1 MTGPRPVSLRVV
13 LLGLRSADI
22 VWVGLWGFL
31 SRELYLGDNVV
42 TPDQQFLPALAIAML
57 LTANV
62 FYALELYGERHLL
75 NFWRQATRLTLGWLM
90 VAATLIAIAF
100 VTKISANFSRAWSV
114 IWLAGGLL
122 GFIAFRIVLRQIVNR
137 WKEIGRL
144 TRGVIVVGSGPVAE
158 RLIAHLRR
166 MSAQEVSII
175 GVFDDV
181 APDGNAVAGVPWR
194 GTIDEL
200 LIFAR
205 SNRIDQLVIARPWS
219 QEGEI
224 LDLLR
229 RIWALPVDIR
239 LAPDMVGYRLAHC
252 AFGNIGDIPVIN
264 VFDRPLSDEKL
275 LVKRVEDV
283 MLAGLMFLVF
293 APLMALI
300 ALAIKIDNRGPVF
313 FSQQRWG
320 FNHKVIN
327 VLKFRTMYA
336 EHCVDLAPKQ
346 VQRNDTRVTRIGAF
360 LRRTS
365 LDELPQLLNVL
376 GGSMS
381 IVGPRPHSIGML
393 AVNVPF
399 EEAVDE
405 YAARH
410 RVKPGLT
417 GWAQV
422 NGWRGEI
429 DSLDKMQR
437 RVEHDLYYIENWS
450 LALDIRIIAMTVLTV
465 LRGRNAW

>member
-1 MTGPRPVSLRVV
+1 MTGIRPVSLRMIM
-13 LLGLRSADI
+13 LGLRSADI
-22 VWVGLWGFL
+22 LWVGLWGIL
-31 SRELYLGDNVV
+31 ARELYLGDNYA

-57 LTANV
+57 LTANI
-62 FYALELYGERHLL
+62 FYILELYGEKHLA
-75 NFWRQATRLTLGWLM
+75 NFWRQATRLTLAWLM
-90 VAATLIAIAF
+90 VAAILIAIAF
-100 VTKISANFSRAWSV
+100 VTKVSANFSRAWSI
-114 IWLAGGLL
+114 IWLAGGLF
-122 GFIAFRIVLRQIVNR
+122 GFFVFRIVLRHFIIR
-137 WKEIGRL
+137 WKELGRL
-144 TRGVIVVGSGPVAE
+144 TRGVIVIGSGPVAE
-158 RLIAHLRR
+158 RLIDHLRR
-166 MSAQEVSII
+166 IPAEEIAMI
-175 GVFDDV
+175 GVFDDTPP
-181 APDGNAVAGVPWR
+181 PDNAVGGIPWQ
-194 GTIDEL
+194 GTIDDL

-205 SNRIDQLVIARPWS
+205 TNRIDQVIIARPWS
-219 QEGEI
+219 QESEI
-224 LDLLR
+224 LELLR

-252 AFGNIGDIPVIN
+252 AFGTIGDIPVIN

-275 LVKRVEDV
+275 LIKRGEDIL
-283 MLAGLMFLVF
+283 LAGLMFLVF
-293 APLMALI
+293 APLMLLVAI
-300 ALAIKIDNRGPVF
+300 AIKLDSRGPVF

-320 FNHKVIN
+320 FNHRVIQ
-327 VLKFRTMYA
+327 VLKFRTMFA
-336 EHCVDLAPKQ
+336 DDCVDLAPKQ
-346 VQRNDTRVTRIGAF
+346 VQRNDPRVTRIGAF

-365 LDELPQLLNVL
+365 LDELPQLFNVL
-376 GGSMS
+376 AGSMS

-429 DSLDKMQR
+429 DSIDKMQR

-450 LALDIRIIAMTVLTV
+450 LALDIRIIAMTVLAV